1 MKGVKMGIGL
11 NVTNGTFQVWG
22 ALGTETSQGARM
34 DESKGRESTSYS
46 VSSAN
51 SSEERV
57 SLEVEGSITRDAD
70 IGDMFNMA
78 FASLPLPE
86 MKELKG

>member
-1 MKGVKMGIGL
+1 MGIGL
-11 NVTNGTFQVWG
+11 NGMNGASQAWG
-22 ALGTETSQGARM
+22 PLGTETSQGTRT
-34 DESKGRESTSYS
+34 DESTGWKSTSFS

-57 SLEVEGSITRDAD
+57 SLEVEGSITRDDD

>member
-1 MKGVKMGIGL
+1 MDIGM
-11 NVTNGTFQVWG
+11 NVTNGASQAWG
-22 ALGTETSQGARM
+22 PLGTETSQGTRT
-34 DESKGRESTSYS
+34 DESKGRKSTSFS

-57 SLEVEGSITRDAD
+57 SLEVEGSITRDDD

-78 FASLPLPE
+78 FASLPHPE
-86 MKELKG
+86 LIRN